1 MPTLRLSFA
10 SPIIF
15 LLGFFLFYPIY
26 LEKKEPFPQEQ
37 KPFVILI
44 PSYNNEAY
52 CVENIRSALNQNY
65 QNYRIIFIN
74 DCSTDKTLEL
84 VEKETSSFSKI
95 LIINNKE
102 RRLALANIYDA
113 IHYNIQDNEIVVTLD
128 GDDQLAHS
136 NVLTHLNNI
145 YSKDDIW
152 LTYGQYQEQ
161 RSCREGFAALFP
173 EEFIQSNSFRKY
185 PALPTHLRT
194 FYAWLF
200 KRIDLNDLQS
210 DGEFYTMSWDSA
222 AMFPMIEMARDH
234 FVFIPEILYLYN
246 DSNPLSD
253 HRIDQELQFAINQEI
268 RNKPVYK
275 PL

>member
-1 MPTLRLSFA
+1 MSTLKHSFA
-10 SPIIF
+10 SPILF

-26 LEKKEPFPQEQ
+26 LVKNEPSAKEQ

-74 DCSTDKTLEL
+74 DCSSDRTLEL
-84 VEKETSSFSKI
+84 VEKESASSPKV

-102 RRLALANIYDA
+102 RRLALANVYDA
-113 IHYNIQDNEIVVTLD
+113 IHHNIQDDEIVVTLD
-128 GDDQLAHS
+128 GDDELAHP

-145 YSKDDIW
+145 YAKKEIW
-152 LTYGQYQEQ
+152 LTYGQYAEK
-161 RSCREGFAALFP
+161 RSCREGFATPFP
-173 EEFIQSNSFRKY
+173 KECLQNNSFRKY
-185 PALPTHLRT
+185 PKLPTHLRT

-200 KRIDLNDLQS
+200 KHIDLSDLQS
-210 DGEFYTMSWDSA
+210 NGQFYTMSWDSA
-222 AMFPMIEMARDH
+222 AMLPMIEMARDH
-234 FVFIPEILYLYN
+234 FVFIPEVLYIYN

-253 HRIDQELQFAINQEI
+253 HRINQKLQFAINQEI
-268 RNKPVYK
+268 RNKPAYT

>member
-1 MPTLRLSFA
+1 M
-10 SPIIF
+10 
-15 LLGFFLFYPIY
+15 
-26 LEKKEPFPQEQ
+26 KNEPLVQEQ

-44 PSYNNEAY
+44 PSYNNETY

-74 DCSTDKTLEL
+74 DCSSDRTLKL
-84 VEKETSSFSKI
+84 VEKETTSFPNI

-113 IHYNIQDNEIVVTLD
+113 IHHNIQDDEIVVTLD
-128 GDDQLAHS
+128 GDDQLAHP
-136 NVLTHLNNI
+136 NVLTHLNDI
-145 YSKDDIW
+145 YSKNDVW

-161 RSCREGFAALFP
+161 RSCRKGFATPIP
-173 EEFIQSNSFRKY
+173 EEFIRTNSFRKH
-185 PALPTHLRT
+185 PELPTHLRT

-200 KRIDLNDLQS
+200 KHIDLNDLQS
-210 DGEFYTMSWDSA
+210 NGQFYTMSWDSA
-222 AMFPMIEMARDH
+222 AMLPMIEMARDH
-234 FVFIPEILYLYN
+234 FAFIPEVLYIYN

-253 HRIDQELQFAINQEI
+253 HRVDQKLQFAINQEI
-268 RNKPVYK
+268 RNKTAYK